1 VTDRPPVLFLDVD
14 GVINDREFLGSTARE
29 QGETRVNGVITRW
42 DPIEH
47 IDDARVTRL
56 NVILEAT
63 GADIVLS
70 TSWRLA
76 YEQSAIVRMLRKRG
90 LSCDVRVI
98 DCTPSIPARG
108 RHLEI
113 KRWLSCQYVKPRFVI
128 LDDDQEAGVGLEDFY
143 VRVEDGLEDRHVERA
158 IQILGR
164 RQKEVSR

>member
-1 VTDRPPVLFLDVD
+1 MSERHPVLFLDID
-14 GVINDREFLGSTARE
+14 GVCNCRAFLHSTARE
-29 QGETRVNGVITRW
+29 RGEERVNGIIVDW
-42 DPIEH
+42 DPVEH
-47 IDDARVTRL
+47 IDVSRVARL

-76 YEQSAIVRMLRKRG
+76 YEKDAIHTMLRKRG
-90 LSCDVRVI
+90 LLPGVRVI
-98 DCTPSIPARG
+98 DTTPSIPARG

-113 KRWLSCQYVKPRFVI
+113 KRWLSCQYVRPRFVI
-128 LDDDQEAGVGLEDFY
+128 LDDDQEAGVGLEANY

-164 RQKEVSR
+164 RARAIRP